1 MRRNICAP
9 QRRRRDGGGGGGG
22 GGGGRRRRQIYRR
35 FEYQTVA
42 VRWTRREHENRRRA
56 DRHSRPWIF
65 IPPASLVVWRFWHR
79 KKKIIKKTNTERQ
92 QGKRNVE
99 EKNSAEMWSIIFI
112 WFFKICGSYQ
122 KDERNS
128 TLEKKWKFAQK
139 NLVTAP
145 VCQWKWDI
153 AKLLTRLSI
162 HCL

>member
-1 MRRNICAP
+1 MRRRPLLMTVWWPTTHPPTHPTPPPVKGKRERTPATNETDNTVSKILKKKLKTKKSGRPRPTVRRNICAP

-79 KKKIIKKTNTERQ
+79 KKK
-92 QGKRNVE
+92 
-99 EKNSAEMWSIIFI
+99 S
-112 WFFKICGSYQ
+112 
-122 KDERNS
+122 
-128 TLEKKWKFAQK
+128 
-139 NLVTAP
+139 
-145 VCQWKWDI
+145 
-153 AKLLTRLSI
+153 
-162 HCL
+162 